1 MRVARACVFCFV
13 FYMSFVLSYFI
24 APPPLLLLQH
34 KCTYCGMGELQLC
47 SPLVVAQSRAEH
59 EACVALAA
67 APYPT
72 ADGFYG
78 DGVTGTAVHFMN
90 QVKKNI
96 CCSK

>member
-1 MRVARACVFCFV
+1 
-13 FYMSFVLSYFI
+13 
-24 APPPLLLLQH
+24 
-34 KCTYCGMGELQLC
+34 MGELQLC

-78 DGVTGTAVHFMN
+78 DSVTGTAVHFMN
-90 QVKKNI
+90 QVKKIFVALNRNFLLTFLVLYVLFI
-96 CCSK
+96 LY